1 MSRGVCRAAAV
12 ALTGLE
18 GTTVMVE
25 AAVAQQLPG
34 IAIIGLPDAALAE
47 AKQRVRTAAAQA
59 ELPLSD
65 RFVIVNLAPASLPK
79 QGSGFDLAI
88 ALAAL
93 AASRHLPTTKL
104 ADTAHVGE
112 LGLDGGL
119 RRPVGLLSTVI
130 AARDLGFSR
139 VMVPAEAGDEARLV
153 PDIDV
158 IEAASLA
165 AAVAWHRGEPGD
177 WTDAPRPRTV
187 DQVTGSLGSGAG
199 SLSESG
205 EVSESGVVS
214 ESGAVSVA
222 EAAVATRP
230 GGPGE
235 SVAAGD
241 AGAADTGSADM
252 SDVLGQ
258 AEAVEAMAV
267 AAAGR
272 HHISLIGPPGSGK
285 TLLATRLATILPD
298 LSPHES
304 LVASSIASLSGSSL
318 RSLVTRPPFESPHHT
333 ASSAAIVGSGDSR
346 GIRPGSISR
355 ASYGVLFMDE
365 APEFGRAV
373 LDDLREP
380 LEAGTITISRARVH
394 AVLPARLQ
402 LVLAANPCPC
412 GNAGAPETALS
423 CTCSPNTRV
432 RYLGRLSGPLTDRID
447 LRIAVRRVSSVLLG
461 DPAVGGR
468 VTSAELRTRV
478 LQARRRSQARLAGTP
493 WNLNSEVPGEWL
505 RSEELRLPSL
515 ATAAIDRA
523 LAHGALTV
531 RGYDRILRVA
541 WSIADLA
548 GVAQPGRSEVAQ
560 ALTMRGSAT

>member
-1 MSRGVCRAAAV
+1 MVVNNDSGEGRNGGIMLIIHTSILLCRIGNHRLTNPILSRRR
-12 ALTGLE
+12 LE
-18 GTTVMVE
+18 WV
-25 AAVAQQLPG
+25 
-34 IAIIGLPDAALAE
+34 
-47 AKQRVRTAAAQA
+47 
-59 ELPLSD
+59 
-65 RFVIVNLAPASLPK
+65 
-79 QGSGFDLAI
+79 
-88 ALAAL
+88 
-93 AASRHLPTTKL
+93 
-104 ADTAHVGE
+104 
-112 LGLDGGL
+112 
-119 RRPVGLLSTVI
+119 RPVKVHFP
-130 AARDLGFSR
+130 LG
-139 VMVPAEAGDEARLV
+139 A
-153 PDIDV
+153 
-158 IEAASLA
+158 
-165 AAVAWHRGEPGD
+165 
-177 WTDAPRPRTV
+177 
-187 DQVTGSLGSGAG
+187 
-199 SLSESG
+199 
-205 EVSESGVVS
+205 
-214 ESGAVSVA
+214 
-222 EAAVATRP
+222 
-230 GGPGE
+230 
-235 SVAAGD
+235 
-241 AGAADTGSADM
+241 
-252 SDVLGQ
+252 
-258 AEAVEAMAV
+258 
-267 AAAGR
+267 
-272 HHISLIGPPGSGK
+272 
-285 TLLATRLATILPD
+285 
-298 LSPHES
+298 
-304 LVASSIASLSGSSL
+304 
-318 RSLVTRPPFESPHHT
+318 
-333 ASSAAIVGSGDSR
+333 
-346 GIRPGSISR
+346 
-355 ASYGVLFMDE
+355 E